1 VNGKTYLLEVA
12 LRADYALVQAFVADY
27 LGNLGYALTARNF
40 NPVIAMAADTVIA
53 CADNI
58 VPIGVISPDH
68 VMTPAPVVDY
78 LVANA

>member
-12 LRADYALVQAFVADY
+12 LRADYALVHAFVADY
-27 LGNLGYALTARNF
+27 LGNVGYALTARNF

-53 CADNI
+53 CVDNI
-58 VPIGVISPDH
+58 VPIGVTPPDH
-68 VMTPAPVVDY
+68 VVTVDY